1 MSDSKSS
8 DQEIFESIP
17 WEELRD
23 LGDTSRRRRGWF
35 LVGGTAAVAVL
46 VFSVVRTFSGPDPQM
61 VAPQITI
68 PPATAVP
75 DSAAFSPL
83 PEVSVPLPPPPDP
96 LPAAPPPMTEADL
109 RAGGDSWDE
118 RRAASYSEWFVL
130 EFFTLD
136 GPGRSASLQRW
147 LPNITQLGVSDAS
160 DTALSYVEW
169 ARTLWVEP
177 LADERWRA
185 VVALRR
191 LVSTDGAAYSR
202 LPTQSVEVVVDLGA
216 GIPAIVDLP
225 RFIPLPEATPAQWWV
240 GEQWEIP
247 PAAVVRTARD
257 EMLLTEAGNIAGK
270 PAVSQVGEAWRVEW
284 AVIDPAGIS
293 WPVSIW
299 LSSEG
304 APLPSGG

>member
-8 DQEIFESIP
+8 DQEVFESIP

-23 LGDTSRRRRGWF
+23 LGDTSRRRRAWH
-35 LVGGTAAVAVL
+35 LVGGAAAVAVL
-46 VFSVVRTFSGPDPQM
+46 VFSVVRTFSGPDPQI
-61 VAPQITI
+61 VVPQTTA
-68 PPATAVP
+68 PPAITAPGPAASSLGAEVP
-75 DSAAFSPL
+75 VPFLTPLDPSSAA
-83 PEVSVPLPPPPDP
+83 
-96 LPAAPPPMTEADL
+96 AAPMTEADL
-109 RAGGDSWDE
+109 RADGDNWDE

-136 GPGRSASLQRW
+136 GAGRSASRQRW
-147 LPNITQLGVSDAS
+147 LPDIAQHWTSDSS

-169 ARTLWVEP
+169 VRTLWVEP
-177 LADERWRA
+177 LSDGRCRA

-191 LVSTDGAAYSR
+191 LVSTDGASYRR

-216 GIPAIVDLP
+216 GVPTIVDLP
-225 RFIPLPEATPAQWWV
+225 RLIPLPETTPAQWWV
-240 GEQWEIP
+240 GERWETP
-247 PAAVVRTARD
+247 PAAVVRTARQ
-257 EMLLTEAGNIAGK
+257 ELLLAEAGNITGE
-270 PAVSQVGEAWRVEW
+270 PEVSQVGEAWRVEW